1 MCTAEEIRALMEEA
15 MKGPADST
23 LAVAMIE

>member
-1 MCTAEEIRALMEEA
+1 MCTAEEIRALIEEA
-15 MKGPADST
+15 MKGPADSN